1 MCRLSSKGVCIK
13 FPVPRLL
20 PPDFHS
26 FLIHTYTSTL
36 YTLLILFF
44 KHFLLKFRRR
54 RRRKKIRICARLRY
68 APFWK
73 TVTRMQL
80 AWDSYNLIVIN
91 YSVLV
96 PHFIET
102 IPLVFS
108 VAWEQTAEY
117 RMHFWN
123 TAPRFDLIY
132 LCACLTVGAAQSTL
146 AKLISAQKHQN
157 CSWSAHLCE
166 LDHSY
171 SQKNL
176 QGVCS
181 RM

>member
-1 MCRLSSKGVCIK
+1 MYKVCCSAFAAGSLSQLS
-13 FPVPRLL
+13 
-20 PPDFHS
+20 DS
-26 FLIHTYTSTL
+26 NIHLNFIHFADT
-36 YTLLILFF
+36 FF
-44 KHFLLKFRRR
+44 TFF
-54 RRRKKIRICARLRY
+54 RICARLRY
-68 APFWK
+68 ALFWK

-117 RMHFWN
+117 RMNFWN

-132 LCACLTVGAAQSTL
+132 LCACLTAQSTL
-146 AKLISAQKHQN
+146 AKLISYMCLIKPLHV
-157 CSWSAHLCE
+157 
-166 LDHSY
+166 LDIHPPSVAGA
-171 SQKNL
+171 SDAMTNADANWHFWL
-176 QGVCS
+176 VAS
-181 RM
+181 VTTW